1 MLRTRAADRPRPG
14 AAADA
19 PPVSVLLCTYNG
31 ADHLSEQIRSYFA
44 QSHWNWSLLVSD
56 DGSTDGT
63 LDMLADLKRTTAR
76 AVDVVQG
83 PRRGATPNFLSLICR
98 PEVRDGYVALS
109 DQDDIWLSHKLERA
123 IAALEAVPPDV
134 PAVYGSRT
142 RVVDRGLRPIRL
154 SPRFRRAPSFRNALV
169 QNIAGGNTLVLNA
182 AARRLVAAAGPDQ
195 DVVSHD
201 WWIYLLVTGHGGRF
215 IYDPEPGLLYRQHG
229 ANLVGHNRSLRGL
242 VKRLGSLH
250 RGRYWGLIGDNLRAL
265 ERSGRLLSPENRRL
279 VAEFR
284 ALMDGPPLG
293 KPLAFRRLGL
303 HRQAPLETGLLH
315 LGLLTGR
322 SIGPRPAA
330 AAPEPVD
337 GRRRFTG

>member
-1 MLRTRAADRPRPG
+1 M
-14 AAADA
+14 
-19 PPVSVLLCTYNG
+19 SVLLCTYNG
-31 ADHLSEQIRSYFA
+31 SEHLSEQIKSYFA
-44 QSHWNWSLLVSD
+44 QSHWNWSLHVSD

-63 LDMLADLKRTTAR
+63 LEILAELRRTTAR
-76 AVDVVQG
+76 VVDIEVVAG
-83 PRRGATPNFLSLICR
+83 PGRGATPNFLSLICR
-98 PEVRDGYVALS
+98 NDVHDGYVALS

-123 IAALEAVPPDV
+123 VAALEAVPEDV

-154 SPRFRRAPSFRNALV
+154 SPLFRRQPSFRNALV

-182 AARRLVAAAGPDQ
+182 AARRLVVAAGPDQ

-229 ANLVGHNRSLRGL
+229 RNLVGHNRSLRGL
-242 VKRLGSLH
+242 VKRFRSLH
-250 RGRYWGLIGDNLRAL
+250 RGRYWRLIGDNLRAL

-284 ALMDGPPLG
+284 ALMEGPALA
-293 KPLAFRRLGL
+293 KPLAFHRLGL
-303 HRQAPLETGLLH
+303 HRQAPVETGLLH

-322 SIGPRPAA
+322 SGHPGAPGV
-330 AAPEPVD
+330 PEPEPLD
-337 GRRRFTG
+337 GRRRLT